1 MSTLIPTNGIHVGGG
16 RLRSNGQYGNY
27 RLILKPAIC
36 YARRVELIDPFMSC
50 RDPKFMKIVDT
61 VFELGLQI
69 TPAIVPSCT
78 LEEFI
83 YDNQEQ
89 LKQLVQHV

>member
-1 MSTLIPTNGIHVGGG
+1 
-16 RLRSNGQYGNY
+16 
-27 RLILKPAIC
+27 
-36 YARRVELIDPFMSC
+36 MSC

-69 TPAIVPSCT
+69 TPAIVPACT

-89 LKQLVQHV
+89 LKQLEQHV